1 MSDQR
6 LCFGQMIFRHADSD
20 GADEGANGCELL
32 VLHEER
38 SPFGLEE
45 RLDHND
51 VRLVPCFNQLNKWH
65 PFPFRA

>member
-6 LCFGQMIFRHADSD
+6 LCFGQMFFGHTDPNR
-20 GADEGANGCELL
+20 ADEGSNGCELL
-32 VLHEER
+32 VLHEEGN
-38 SPFGLEE
+38 PLGLEE

-51 VRLVPCFNQLNKWH
+51 VRLVPCLNQLNKWH